1 MVDHSKHPQAQL
13 SSMAGNSTNDS
24 EHSSETEHKK
34 RTTGRLVKLS
44 TFFRNADERKLLP
57 RPQFTF

>member
-1 MVDHSKHPQAQL
+1 MVDHSKHPQAQP
-13 SSMAGNSTNDS
+13 SAIGGNSTNGS
-24 EHSSETEHKK
+24 GESSETKHEK

-44 TFFRNADERKLLP
+44 TFYRNADERKLLP